1 MIEDELKKNHISLLP
16 SRDYEG
22 HRVVYKNMENFE
34 KNKYGKPEEIDSA
47 HLFIFDR
54 VCKLIDANE
63 LEPRTFT
70 MLIDIRK
77 TGPSKIGMGSFKR
90 LSSLLKRNFKDR
102 LHKLYIYPCTT
113 LERLLFGM
121 FRHFAGS
128 KSVKK
133 VILLSKSENLTN
145 YFDQII

>member
-1 MIEDELKKNHISLLP
+1 MIEDELKKNHIGLLP
-16 SRDYEG
+16 SRDLEG

-34 KNKYGKPEEIDSA
+34 KNTYGTPEEIDSC

-54 VCKLIDANE
+54 VCKLIDASE

-77 TGPSKIGMGSFKR
+77 PGPSKSGMNSFKR
-90 LSSLLKRNFKDR
+90 LSGILKSNFKDR
-102 LHKLYIYPCTT
+102 LHKLYIYPCNRF
-113 LERLLFGM
+113 ERILFGM

-128 KSVKK
+128 TSVKK
-133 VILLSKSENLTN
+133 VILLSKSEKLTN
-145 YFDQII
+145 YFNQII